1 MKTLADK
8 TSLITNSIEFLMRA
22 FIYVTW
28 TLQFLTMHFGIIGT
42 VYFAF
47 MLYSNPITISAAFA
61 VGTAIYVGLLVM
73 IVLSKLFMVYFDMA
87 IVKNKNEQQDEAKNE
102 QQDEASTIEIGEFI
116 LNSGV
121 EYNGHKQFEFND
133 ISVSELRSLEQ
144 SIQKFSKN
152 NVEVSLHEEFR
163 GGYSYSI
170 NEINYWD
177 EGEHHLGHRDRLLVS
192 GSVVNSEEENKEL
205 LKQYGDRISMLY
217 VE

>member
-1 MKTLADK
+1 MTKIKTLADK
-8 TSLITNSIEFLMRA
+8 TRWITNSIEFLMRA

-47 MLYSNPITISAAFA
+47 ILYSNPITISAAFA

-87 IVKNKNEQQDEAKNE
+87 IVKNKNEQR
-102 QQDEASTIEIGEFI
+102 DEASTIEIGEFI

-133 ISVSELRSLEQ
+133 ISVSELRSIEQ

-170 NEINYWD
+170 DEINYWD
-177 EGEHHLGHRDRLLVS
+177 EGEHHLGHRNRLLVS
-192 GSVVNSEEENKEL
+192 GSVVNSDEENKEL
-205 LKQYGDRISMLY
+205 LKYYGDRIVTLY
-217 VE
+217 DE

>member
-1 MKTLADK
+1 MTKIKTPADK
-8 TSLITNSIEFLMRA
+8 TSWITNSIEFLMRA
-22 FIYVTW
+22 FIYITW
-28 TLQFLTMHFGIIGT
+28 TLQFLTMHLGIIGT
-42 VYFAF
+42 VYVAF

-87 IVKNKNEQQDEAKNE
+87 VVKNKNEQR
-102 QQDEASTIEIGEFI
+102 DEASTIEIGEFI
-116 LNSGV
+116 LNSEV

-152 NVEVSLHEEFR
+152 NIEVSLYAEFR

-170 NEINYWD
+170 NEMNYWG

-192 GSVVNSEEENKEL
+192 GSVVNSEAENKEL
-205 LKQYGDRISMLY
+205 LKQYGDRIATY
-217 VE
+217 NDE